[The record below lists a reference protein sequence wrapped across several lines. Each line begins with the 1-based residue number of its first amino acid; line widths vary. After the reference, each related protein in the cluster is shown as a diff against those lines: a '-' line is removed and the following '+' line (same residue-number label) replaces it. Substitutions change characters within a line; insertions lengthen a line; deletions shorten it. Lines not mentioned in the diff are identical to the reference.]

1 MSKLH
6 ISSTPHIHQK
16 GSSTRN
22 IMLDV
27 VIAMLP
33 ATIAGIVIF
42 GISALWTVLICVIS
56 AVVAE
61 YVFNLSAPLPSAIFP
76 LW

>member
-1 MSKLH
+1 MGKLH

-27 VIAMLP
+27 TIAMLP
-33 ATIAGIVIF
+33 AALAGIVIF
-42 GISALWTVLICVIS
+42 GLKALWVILTCS
-56 AVVAE
+56 QEADRWRFLRSS
-61 YVFNLSAPLPSAIFP
+61 YRSSSRS
-76 LW
+76 